1 MKLSDREWK
10 KFKIC
15 DIFNIDSGKDINEG
29 EIIEGNIPYI
39 TATSFD
45 NGVKHFVSNINKTL
59 ERNVISVNRTG
70 SVGYAFYHKYE
81 ALYSNN
87 CRKLKFKK
95 QVNQFVA
102 LFLTNQIM
110 QQKIKYNYG
119 YIMGTERLNKQYIT
133 LPVNEKNEPDY
144 AFMEDYIKQ
153 KYEIREK
160 KYNKYVKESIKELKC
175 KKIIPLSEKKWEG
188 FSIDDLFY
196 IKSGKRLTKKNM
208 IEGNMPFIG
217 SIDSNNGI
225 TNFIS
230 NINNSLDSNVLGV
243 NYNGSVCEVF
253 YHPYECIFSDD
264 VKHISLKN
272 IQGNKYIYLFFKS
285 IIYKQKIKYT
295 YGYKFNENRMKRQ
308 IIMVPVNDKNEPDY
322 EYMEQYIK
330 NTMKQKYNKY
340 ININQE
346 TC

>member
-15 DIFNIDSGKDINEG
+15 DIFDIESGKDINED
-29 EIIEGNIPYI
+29 EIIYGDIPYV

-45 NGVKHFVSNINKTL
+45 NGVKNFVSNKNKTL
-59 ERNVISVNRTG
+59 EGNIISVNRTG

-87 CRKLKFKK
+87 CRKLKLKK
-95 QVNQFVA
+95 EVNEFVA

-110 QQKIKYNYG
+110 QQRMKYNYG
-119 YIMGTERLNKQYIT
+119 YIMGTERLNKQYII
-133 LPVNEKNEPDY
+133 LPVNEESEPDY
-144 AFMEDYIKQ
+144 LFMEEYIKQ
-153 KYEIREK
+153 KYKIK
-160 KYNKYVKESIKELKC
+160 DNKYNKYIKESVKELKY
-175 KKIIPLSEKKWEG
+175 KKLTPLSEKRWEE

-196 IKSGKRLTKKNM
+196 IKPGKRLTKKNM
-208 IEGNMPFIG
+208 IDGDMPFIG

-225 TNFIS
+225 TNFVS
-230 NINNSLDSNVLGV
+230 NMNNSLDSNVLGV

-264 VKHISLKN
+264 VKHLSLKN
-272 IQGNKYIYLFFKS
+272 INGNKYIYLFFKA

-308 IIMVPVNDKNEPDY
+308 IIMVPINAKNEPDY
-322 EYMEQYIK
+322 EYMEQYMK
-330 NTMKQKYNKY
+330 NIMKQKYEKYMEINK
-340 ININQE
+340 E